1 LTFDILYHSYLK
13 MAPPSITTTLAT
25 EEDASRLAS
34 IMTAGFAAS
43 DAAYPLIWRSAP
55 EGTHDT
61 ISVKGL
67 FTPVQKEGRVTFKAV
82 DETDKIVGFATWNL
96 PKEKVSEKAVDGKK
110 GGGLPPLPGVN
121 IELWEDKSSGPKEFY
136 YRDVDPTKDLRRC
149 LLKPCA

>member
-1 LTFDILYHSYLK
+1 

-34 IMTAGFAAS
+34 IMTASFAAS
-43 DAAYPLIWRSAP
+43 DVAYTLIWGSAP
-55 EGTHDT
+55 EGTHDM

-82 DETDKIVGFATWNL
+82 DETEKIVGFATWNL
-96 PKEKVSEKAVDGKK
+96 PKEKVPEKAGDGEK

-136 YRDVDPTKDLRRC
+136 YRDVDPTKDIRRC
-149 LLKPCA
+149 ILKPFGLIKPEQYD